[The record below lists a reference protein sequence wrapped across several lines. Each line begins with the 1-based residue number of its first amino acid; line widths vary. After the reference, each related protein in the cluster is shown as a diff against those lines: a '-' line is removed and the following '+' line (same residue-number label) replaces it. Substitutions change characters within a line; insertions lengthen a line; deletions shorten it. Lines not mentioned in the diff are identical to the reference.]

1 MAEQQAAVE
10 EQYTRPQGLYR
21 HRDVNLEELRRLIL
35 DAKLAPCHVG
45 SEELSHD
52 LDECPICFLGYPSLN
67 WMKCCKKG
75 MCTECFLVVKG
86 PATHSIECCPFCVT
100 AGASVEYRGRRTAE
114 EIMMDMEED
123 LKAIEAEINAKRGK
137 QEACASALPVPPAP
151 STTEAGTEINDHTS
165 SSAADLSNEEEQ
177 RAIEEEIRRIQEQEA
192 FAASLVDLDEQRMI
206 EAEIQLRREEEAY
219 YALLAG
225 QIAAL
230 DDPDSASPAAE
241 APNFL
246 DNDNPPGSSGAD
258 APLDAAAA
266 SAAAGAS
273 SEADDAEDSDEEVI
287 DEDQVEASS
296 SSAPAVVNGDSVPS
310 VSKDSATSA
319 APAAATAIA

>member
-1 MAEQQAAVE
+1 MAEQQAAVD

-45 SEELSHD
+45 SDELSHD

-123 LKAIEAEINAKRGK
+123 QKAIEAEIKAKGGK
-137 QEACASALPVPPAP
+137 DDASAQPASSAP
-151 STTEAGTEINDHTS
+151 STTEAGTEMHDHAA
-165 SSAADLSNEEEQ
+165 SSAVDLSNEEEQ

-192 FAASLVDLDEQRMI
+192 YAASLVDMDEQRMI

-230 DDPDSASPAAE
+230 DDPAGASPAIP
-241 APNFL
+241 PNSS
-246 DNDNPPGSSGAD
+246 DNPSDNPPGSSGTGATS
-258 APLDAAAA
+258 DAAAA
-266 SAAAGAS
+266 SAAAAAS
-273 SEADDAEDSDEEVI
+273 SEAEEVI

-296 SSAPAVVNGDSVPS
+296 SAALAVVNADP
-310 VSKDSATSA
+310 

>member
-1 MAEQQAAVE
+1 MAEQQAIVE
-10 EQYTRPQGLYR
+10 EQYTRPQGLYH

-45 SEELSHD
+45 SDELSHD

-100 AGASVEYRGRRTAE
+100 TGASVEYRGRRTAE
-114 EIMMDMEED
+114 EILMDMEVD
-123 LKAIEAEINAKRGK
+123 QKAIEAEIKAKRGK
-137 QEACASALPVPPAP
+137 KDACAAALPVTPAR
-151 STTEAGTEINDHTS
+151 STAEAEAEMHDHTS
-165 SSAADLSNEEEQ
+165 SSAVDLSNEEEQ

-192 FAASLVDLDEQRMI
+192 YAASLVDMDEQRMI

-225 QIAAL
+225 QVAAL
-230 DDPDSASPAAE
+230 DDPDSAAPAAE
-241 APNFL
+241 APNL
-246 DNDNPPGSSGAD
+246 SDNPSDNPPGSSAAD
-258 APLDAAAA
+258 ATLDAA
-266 SAAAGAS
+266 AAAGAS

-287 DEDQVEASS
+287 DEDQVEAPS
-296 SSAPAVVNGDSVPS
+296 SSAPAVGNGDSVPS
-310 VSKDSATSA
+310 GSKDSATSA
-319 APAAATAIA
+319 APAAATVVA